1 MNYSVGRQASKG
13 LVSKRLHDFVL
24 FCFFFISL
32 FFFGGGGEVLIFL
45 CSPFHQ
51 AIYLCIRI
59 YLFSTLIIELNIK
72 LKLAVILFI
81 FSCLKEVN
89 S

>member
-1 MNYSVGRQASKG
+1 MNYTVGRWASKG
-13 LVSKRLHDFVL
+13 LVSKRLHDFV
-24 FCFFFISL
+24 FFFNFL
-32 FFFGGGGEVLIFL
+32 FHFFFFLGGGGVLIFL

-51 AIYLCIRI
+51 AVYLCISI

>member
-24 FCFFFISL
+24 FFYFFIS
-32 FFFGGGGEVLIFL
+32 FFLGGGVLIFL

-59 YLFSTLIIELNIK
+59 YLFSTLILELNIK
-72 LKLAVILFI
+72 LKLVVILFI

>member
-1 MNYSVGRQASKG
+1 MNYCVGRQASKG
-13 LVSKRLHDFVL
+13 LVSKRLHDF
-24 FCFFFISL
+24 FFFFLISF
-32 FFFGGGGEVLIFL
+32 FFFGGGGVLIFL

-59 YLFSTLIIELNIK
+59 YLFSTLILELNIK
-72 LKLAVILFI
+72 LKLVVILFI

>member
-1 MNYSVGRQASKG
+1 MI
-13 LVSKRLHDFVL
+13 L
-24 FCFFFISL
+24 FCFFIFYF
-32 FFFGGGGEVLIFL
+32 FFFGGGGVLIFL

-59 YLFSTLIIELNIK
+59 YLFSTLILELNIK

>member
-13 LVSKRLHDFVL
+13 LVSKRLHDFV
-24 FCFFFISL
+24 FFFYFL
-32 FFFGGGGEVLIFL
+32 FHFFFGGGGEVLIFL

-51 AIYLCIRI
+51 AIYLCISI

>member
-1 MNYSVGRQASKG
+1 MI
-13 LVSKRLHDFVL
+13 L
-24 FCFFFISL
+24 FCFFIFYF
-32 FFFGGGGEVLIFL
+32 FFFGGGGVLIFL

-59 YLFSTLIIELNIK
+59 YLFSTLILELNIK
-72 LKLAVILFI
+72 LKLVVILFI

>member
-24 FCFFFISL
+24 FFYFL
-32 FFFGGGGEVLIFL
+32 FLFFGGGGVLIFL

-59 YLFSTLIIELNIK
+59 YLFSTLILELNIK

>member
-24 FCFFFISL
+24 FFYFL
-32 FFFGGGGEVLIFL
+32 FLFFGGGGVLIFL

-59 YLFSTLIIELNIK
+59 YLFSTLILELNIK
-72 LKLAVILFI
+72 LKLVVILFI

>member
-1 MNYSVGRQASKG
+1 MNYIVARWASKG
-13 LVSKRLHDFVL
+13 LVSKRLHDFVFFYFL
-24 FCFFFISL
+24 FHFFF
-32 FFFGGGGEVLIFL
+32 FGGGEVLIFL

-51 AIYLCIRI
+51 AIYLCINI

>member
-13 LVSKRLHDFVL
+13 LVSKRLHDFVFIFYFL
-24 FCFFFISL
+24 FHFFL
-32 FFFGGGGEVLIFL
+32 GGGEVLIFL

-51 AIYLCIRI
+51 AIYLCISI

>member
-13 LVSKRLHDFVL
+13 LVSKRLHDFV
-24 FCFFFISL
+24 FFFIFYFI
-32 FFFGGGGEVLIFL
+32 FFLGGGEVLIFL

-51 AIYLCIRI
+51 AIYLCISI

>member
-32 FFFGGGGEVLIFL
+32 FFFLGGGEVLIFL

>member
-1 MNYSVGRQASKG
+1 MI
-13 LVSKRLHDFVL
+13 L
-24 FCFFFISL
+24 FCFFIFYF
-32 FFFGGGGEVLIFL
+32 FFFGGGVLIFL

-59 YLFSTLIIELNIK
+59 YLFSTLILELNIK

>member
-24 FCFFFISL
+24 FFYFLFL
-32 FFFGGGGEVLIFL
+32 FFWGGGGVLIFL

-59 YLFSTLIIELNIK
+59 YLFSTLILELNIK

>member
-24 FCFFFISL
+24 FFYFLFL
-32 FFFGGGGEVLIFL
+32 FFWGGGVLIFL

-59 YLFSTLIIELNIK
+59 YLFSTLILELNIK

>member
-1 MNYSVGRQASKG
+1 MLEDGQAKAWCQRGSM
-13 LVSKRLHDFVL
+13 
-24 FCFFFISL
+24 IL
-32 FFFGGGGEVLIFL
+32 FFFLIFYFIFFFFLGGGVLIFL

-51 AIYLCIRI
+51 AIYLCISI

>member
-32 FFFGGGGEVLIFL
+32 FFFLGGGKFL
-45 CSPFHQ
+45 YFFVH
-51 AIYLCIRI
+51 
-59 YLFSTLIIELNIK
+59 LFIK
-72 LKLAVILFI
+72 LFTYALEFI
-81 FSCLKEVN
+81 YSIP
-89 S
+89 